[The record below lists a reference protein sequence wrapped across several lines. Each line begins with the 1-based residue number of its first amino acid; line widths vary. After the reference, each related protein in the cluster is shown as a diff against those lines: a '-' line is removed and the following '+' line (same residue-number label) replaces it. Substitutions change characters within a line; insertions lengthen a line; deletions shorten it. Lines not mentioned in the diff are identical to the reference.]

1 MLSFVSA
8 GDVFL
13 NTGGGLTE
21 LRLVL
26 ARQREIAERV
36 FVVNSK
42 PHIAELE
49 GTFDEIP
56 SHLIWWE
63 MQIMAAERSKLALMA
78 HDRLMEWPRMS
89 LRSSGLRLLADLSS
103 VR

>member
-8 GDVFL
+8 GDVLL

-42 PHIAELE
+42 PDVAELE
-49 GTFDEIP
+49 GTLRRNP
-56 SHLIWWE
+56 LSSHMVGE
-63 MQIMAAERSKLALMA
+63 IMAAERSKLALMV